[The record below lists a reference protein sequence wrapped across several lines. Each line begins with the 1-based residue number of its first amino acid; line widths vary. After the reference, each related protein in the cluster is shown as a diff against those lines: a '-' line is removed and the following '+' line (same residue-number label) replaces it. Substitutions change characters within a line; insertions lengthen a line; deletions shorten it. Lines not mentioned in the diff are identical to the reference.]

1 MINELI
7 CKLES
12 LYSKLRSRTKIR
24 EINSGKF
31 QVRFCKAM
39 GYWVV
44 LYQKTLYIPVV
55 LKQNLIYFY
64 TWNGLLYKKMR
75 VRVELLINSRTE
87 YAGCNY
93 ISCVPYIMVVCEMV
107 EKLPGSYSY
116 NHLQDNL
123 GCNTL
128 DSLRMMLKFVK

>member
-1 MINELI
+1 M
-7 CKLES
+7 
-12 LYSKLRSRTKIR
+12 
-24 EINSGKF
+24 
-31 QVRFCKAM
+31 
-39 GYWVV
+39 
-44 LYQKTLYIPVV
+44 
-55 LKQNLIYFY
+55 
-64 TWNGLLYKKMR
+64 YKKKR

-128 DSLRMMLKFVK
+128 DSLRMIDAEICKIEYSWWLQHRSEFEFCVRASWFRRQIILIVKKAGANIQSNHVYALRDSLGLIEKL

>member
-1 MINELI
+1 
-7 CKLES
+7 
-12 LYSKLRSRTKIR
+12 
-24 EINSGKF
+24 
-31 QVRFCKAM
+31 M

-128 DSLRMMLKFVK
+128 DSLRMMLKFVKQNIVGGFSTDQSLNFCSCFLVQETNYSYREKSWC